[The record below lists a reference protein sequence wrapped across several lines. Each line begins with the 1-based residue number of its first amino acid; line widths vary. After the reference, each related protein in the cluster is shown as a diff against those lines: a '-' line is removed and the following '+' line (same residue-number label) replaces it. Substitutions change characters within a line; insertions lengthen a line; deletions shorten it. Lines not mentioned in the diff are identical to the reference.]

1 MGTTAQLYGKYYLK
15 SPAMSEWP
23 SVSLVLVP
31 TDRPRTVS
39 YQPSIVTM
47 SLSCT
52 LFEIRVR
59 VKHDGTANTDGTA
72 IERADGTD
80 NTGVN

>member
-31 TDRPRTVS
+31 TDRPCTVS

-72 IERADGTD
+72 IERADGTA